1 MNESEAK
8 RIIDR
13 QFESLNTFMSI
24 KGMKKYAYAYAKRL
38 NFENLV
44 LNTLPHSWNEQ
55 RLYQTNKGI
64 DGQPMMYKVPE
75 FQDKLIPILDLAMRE
90 YTYPN
95 KKWNSGT
102 RSRYKG
108 YWAPPTSLSIENR
121 DVANY
126 RRNWVEEYPITRY
139 ANYFFLNTWDSM
151 VWFDNKDNKMKKAS
165 LITGE
170 LPFIKSLSDEANTV
184 KLILGIN
191 NVDVR
196 KNVLGQIKF
205 DYMKYATTLEIQNN
219 YELVGFVD
227 AKSNVRR
234 IYLKMVNPS
243 TAEKHIE
250 AVHPDCKTVQDAINY
265 RRYGSTRPNASQL
278 GLNSVL
284 DWQPV
289 QLS

>member
-24 KGMKKYAYAYAKRL
+24 KGMKKYAYAYGKRL

-44 LNTLPHSWNEQ
+44 LNILSWDTNER
-55 RLYQTNKGI
+55 RLYDMEKTT
-64 DGQPMMYKVPE
+64 GQIMRYQLSN
-75 FQDKLIPILDLAMRE
+75 FSDKLIPVLDLAMKK
-90 YTYPN
+90 YTFPN
-95 KKWNSGT
+95 KKWNSGIKN
-102 RSRYKG
+102 RYPG
-108 YWAPPTSLSIENR
+108 YWAPHTNLSIENR

-126 RRNWVEEYPITRY
+126 RRDWTEEYPMTRY

-151 VWFDNKDNKMKKAS
+151 VWYDNKDMKMRRVN
-165 LITGE
+165 LINGE
-170 LPFIKSLSDEANTV
+170 LPFIAFLEDKKDTV

-196 KNVLGQIKF
+196 KNILKQIKF
-205 DYMKYATTLEIQNN
+205 DYMKYVDPIDKKDN

-227 AKSNVRR
+227 SKGGIKR
-234 IYLKMVNPS
+234 IYLKMINPS
-243 TAEKHIE
+243 TAETHIE
-250 AVHPDCKTVQDAINY
+250 AVHPNCNTVQDAINY
-265 RRYGSTRPNASQL
+265 RRYGSTRPNASQI